1 MTEEHPFSRFVRTIA
16 RGPKL
21 SRPLTEDEMAEA
33 TRMILAGE
41 VRELQLGALLAVLRV
56 RTEDPGEA
64 AGFVRVVKEEAIK
77 KPAGAP
83 EVDLDWQ
90 SYAGKKRQLHWFLLS
105 ALLLAQNGIKVFMHG
120 TEGHT
125 PGRVYTREALE
136 ALGLEAAL
144 SMDDAARHLRQRNFA
159 YLPLANLVPRLDE
172 ILNLKPVLGV
182 RSPVNTFVRM
192 LNPFDAPYSLQSV
205 FHPNYGEIHRQ
216 ASRLL
221 GQPYMA
227 VFKGEGGETER
238 RPAKPVVVESLL
250 DGENVDEEWP
260 AMLPGEV
267 VKTDEAMD
275 LGRLLRLWRG
285 EDDATATA
293 AVTGTAA
300 IALRLMGRT
309 ESIEDAEAQAR
320 ALWENRAESPLDV
333 KDAALED
340 DIPEPR

>member
-16 RGPKL
+16 RGPNL

-33 TRMILAGE
+33 ARMILSGE
-41 VRELQLGALLAVLRV
+41 VRELQLGAFLAVLRV

-64 AGFVRVVKEEAIK
+64 AGFVRVVKEEAIH
-77 KPAGAP
+77 KPTGAP

-90 SYAGKKRQLHWFLLS
+90 SYAGKKRQLPWFLLS
-105 ALLLAQNGIKVFMHG
+105 ALLLAQNGVKVFIHG

-136 ALGLEAAL
+136 ALGLDAAQ
-144 SMDDAARHLRQRNFA
+144 SMDDAARHIRERNFA

-172 ILNLKPVLGV
+172 ILNLKPILGV
-182 RSPVNTFVRM
+182 RSPMNTFTRM

-238 RPAKPVVVESLL
+238 RPAKPVIVESLL
-250 DGENVDEEWP
+250 DGENADEEWP

-267 VKTDEAMD
+267 IKTDEDMD
-275 LGRLLRLWRG
+275 LSRLLKLWRG
-285 EDDATATA
+285 EDDDAAATA

-300 IALRLMGRT
+300 IALRLLGRT
-309 ESIEDAEAQAR
+309 DGIEDAEAQAR
-320 ALWENRAESPLDV
+320 ALWENRAESPLDI
-333 KDAALED
+333 KDAA
-340 DIPEPR
+340 